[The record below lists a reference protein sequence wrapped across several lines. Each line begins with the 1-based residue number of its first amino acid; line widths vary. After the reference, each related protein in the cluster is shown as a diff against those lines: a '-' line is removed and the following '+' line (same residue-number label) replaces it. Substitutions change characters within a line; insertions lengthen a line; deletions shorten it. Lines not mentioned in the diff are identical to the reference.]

1 MTLLSVPVIDIA
13 PFRSGTPTERAAVAA
28 EVAQACTDIGFLVI
42 SGHGV
47 PEDLVEEMYRTSTT
61 FFESPL
67 ETKLAVARP
76 EAGQIRGY
84 SGVEQEGL
92 GLLEDE
98 PVPADLKESFDIG
111 PLDVPTGDPYYTC
124 DAAGAHFAPNL
135 WPAEHPDFERI
146 YRRYYRAMEGLTLE
160 MFQIFATALD
170 LPPDFFVD
178 KVDRHISLLRSNHYP
193 TQPNE
198 PKPNQLRGG
207 AHSDYTAM
215 TILWQEDVPGGGLQV
230 QNKAGDWVD
239 VPAVA
244 GTFVV
249 NLGDSLERWTNDKWV
264 STMHRVV
271 NPPREVAATQTR
283 VSIPYFVQPNYDA
296 VIECI
301 DSCVDAEHPAKYGPV
316 RNGEYLYLKFT
327 QQNTLASVD

>member
-111 PLDVPTGDPYYTC
+111 PLDVPAGDPYYTC

-135 WPAEHPDFERI
+135 WPSQHPDFEQI

-178 KVDRHISLLRSNHYP
+178 KVDRHVSLLRSNHYP
-193 TQPNE
+193 PQPNE

-215 TILWQEDVPGGGLQV
+215 TILWQGGGR
-230 QNKAGDWVD
+230 ARRRAPG
-239 VPAVA
+239 
-244 GTFVV
+244 
-249 NLGDSLERWTNDKWV
+249 
-264 STMHRVV
+264 
-271 NPPREVAATQTR
+271 
-283 VSIPYFVQPNYDA
+283 
-296 VIECI
+296 
-301 DSCVDAEHPAKYGPV
+301 AEQG
-316 RNGEYLYLKFT
+316 R
-327 QQNTLASVD
+327 

>member
-1 MTLLSVPVIDIA
+1 MTLLSVPVIDVA
-13 PFRSGTPTERAAVAA
+13 PFRGGSAPERAAVAA
-28 EVAQACTDIGFLVI
+28 EVARACTDIGFLVI
-42 SGHGV
+42 TGHGV
-47 PEDLVEEMYRTSTT
+47 AEDLVDAMYRASKE

-111 PLDVPTGDPYYTC
+111 PLDVPADDPYYTC
-124 DAAGAHFAPNL
+124 AEAGAHFAPNL
-135 WPAEHPDFERI
+135 WPERPPEFEQV
-146 YRRYYRAMEGLTLE
+146 YRRYYGAMEALTVE
-160 MFQIFATALD
+160 MFRILATALE
-170 LPPDFFVD
+170 LPTDFFAD
-178 KVDRHISLLRSNHYP
+178 KVNRHISLLRANYYP
-193 TQPNE
+193 PQPNQ

-230 QNKAGDWVD
+230 QNKVGQWVD
-239 VPAVA
+239 VPAVP

-249 NLGDSLERWTNDKWV
+249 NLGDSLERWTNEKWV

-271 NPPREVAATQTR
+271 NPPRDVAATHSR
-283 VSIPYFVQPNYDA
+283 VSIPYFVQPNYDT

-301 DSCVDAEHPAKYGPV
+301 DSCFDEEHPAKFGPV
-316 RNGEYLYLKFT
+316 RNGEYLHMKFT

>member
-1 MTLLSVPVIDIA
+1 MTLMSVPVIDIA
-13 PFRSGTPTERAAVAA
+13 PFRSGTPAERAAVAA
-28 EVAQACTDIGFLVI
+28 EVARACTDIGFLVI

-47 PEDLVEEMYRTSTT
+47 PSELIDETYTT
-61 FFESPL
+61 TKNFFESPL

-111 PLDVPTGDPYYTC
+111 PLDVPADDPYYSSE
-124 DAAGAHFAPNL
+124 AAGAHFAPNL
-135 WPAEHPDFERI
+135 WPATSDEFEQT
-146 YRRYYRAMEGLTLE
+146 YRRYYRAMETLTLE
-160 MFQIFATALD
+160 MFEIFATALE
-170 LPPDFFVD
+170 LPTGFFVD
-178 KVDRHISLLRSNHYP
+178 KVDRHISLLRTNYYP
-193 TQPNE
+193 PQPDA

-230 QNKAGDWVD
+230 QNKAGEWVD
-239 VPAVA
+239 VPVVP

-271 NPPREVAATQTR
+271 NPPREVAATHSR

-301 DSCVDAEHPAKYGPV
+301 DTCFDDENPAKYGPV
-316 RNGEYLYLKFT
+316 RNGEYLFMKFT
-327 QQNTLASVD
+327 QQNTLAGVD